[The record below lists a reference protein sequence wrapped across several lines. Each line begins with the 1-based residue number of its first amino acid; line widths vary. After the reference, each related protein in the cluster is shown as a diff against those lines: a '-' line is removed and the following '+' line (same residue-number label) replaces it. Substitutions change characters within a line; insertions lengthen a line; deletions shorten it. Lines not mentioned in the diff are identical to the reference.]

1 MANYVANM
9 YGVLQRRGFAPRF
22 QHAGIY
28 KITIDGIIVYI
39 GKSTDMLWRLAE
51 HYVAFRHPEG
61 HKYQILSEAK
71 QKGHAVQFDVI
82 CYCSASPHSNIVEEL
97 GETEGR
103 CIRLFQPPLNT
114 QIPKESDWRKY
125 EYNSTAQTITLNEIL
140 QGGKETD
147 D

>member
-1 MANYVANM
+1 MAVANYVQNM
-9 YGVLQRRGFAPRF
+9 YAVLQRRGFAPRF
-22 QHAGIY
+22 EHAGIY

-39 GKSTDMLWRLAE
+39 GKSTNMLLRLAE

-82 CYCSASPHSNIVEEL
+82 GYCRSSSRSELLEEL
-97 GETEGR
+97 GETEGFY
-103 CIRLFQPPLNT
+103 IRQYRPPLNT

-125 EYNSTAQTITLNEIL
+125 DYNADAATITLDEIL
-140 QGGKETD
+140 LRHK
-147 D
+147 